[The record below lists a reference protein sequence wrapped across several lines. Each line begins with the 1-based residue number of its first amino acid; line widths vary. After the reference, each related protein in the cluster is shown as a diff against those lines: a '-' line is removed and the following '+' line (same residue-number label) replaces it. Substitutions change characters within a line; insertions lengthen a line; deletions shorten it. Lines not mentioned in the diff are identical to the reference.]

1 VIQDARTQRILAL
14 GLLAAAALVIA
25 GCAGAIR
32 PPEMTPFTRGVLL
45 IYDGTAHQCARK
57 SLAEALLYLELEP
70 SVPRTV
76 TVRAFTDKDQPMAL
90 DPRSIK
96 WSADANV
103 KVEPEKGSATVRVTP
118 LNGDNHELV
127 VEAAGHAGQLKIRK
141 KR

>member
-1 VIQDARTQRILAL
+1 
-14 GLLAAAALVIA
+14 
-25 GCAGAIR
+25 
-32 PPEMTPFTRGVLL
+32 MTPFTRGVLL